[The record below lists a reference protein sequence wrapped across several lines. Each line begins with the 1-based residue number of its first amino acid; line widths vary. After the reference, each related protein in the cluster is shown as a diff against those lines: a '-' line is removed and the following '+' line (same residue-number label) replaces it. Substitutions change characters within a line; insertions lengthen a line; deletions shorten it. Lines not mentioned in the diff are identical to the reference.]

1 MSEHT
6 EHSESAIPVKHII
19 GFIASIVLTLVA
31 AYTTVMSGLPVPW
44 IIAIIMIL
52 AVIQAVLQLV
62 MFMHIAEKN
71 PVPQYGNILF
81 GFFIAAVVIAGSI
94 WVMSF
99 GMHDMDM
106 DSGGGSGGGSE
117 EMDHSDH

>member
-6 EHSESAIPVKHII
+6 EHSESGIPVKHVI

-71 PVPQYGNILF
+71 PIPQYGNILF

-106 DSGGGSGGGSE
+106 NGGSGGGSGE
-117 EMDHSDH
+117 EHSEH

>member
-6 EHSESAIPVKHII
+6 EHSESGIPVKHVI

-71 PVPQYGNILF
+71 PIPQYGNILF

-99 GMHDMDM
+99 GMSDMDM

-117 EMDHSDH
+117 EMDHSEH